1 MSTRPTSG
9 LLQRYWPLLLTLL
22 IAALLL
28 ACFTLEKSERDAGYS
43 QEAQLNP
50 WLAAG
55 HLLEKRGMRVRF
67 SPHYNRLPA
76 QADVIV
82 LATPPDL
89 LGQQEQA
96 KLLAWVESGG
106 HLIVE
111 PSGVDN
117 SDDPDEAR
125 ELLRRWLE
133 VRLQK
138 NEGASDAG
146 SRFLNIGQPGGSL
159 DLRTVQMDKEGRLQ
173 AGFNPRFF
181 LQAGRL
187 VPAWSVSDENGTH
200 AMRFQIGSGSIT
212 VLSDSQWIHNHM
224 LERADHGALLWRVV
238 NAKAQDEVWL
248 IHGQD
253 RPSLFAVLRENAA
266 PLLLAVAI
274 FVLAWLWQAS
284 RRFGPVHRL
293 PTDNR
298 RRLAEHLEASGRFL
312 FRQDALD
319 MLFNAS
325 RERLQKQIQRQ
336 HPQWR
341 QLPLER
347 QALHLAERS
356 GIEKG
361 AILRLLSEPAPT
373 HILQFAA
380 DIRLINRLR
389 KAP

>member
-1 MSTRPTSG
+1 MSTRPASG
-9 LLQRYWPLLLTLL
+9 LLQRYWPLLAALL

-43 QEAQLNP
+43 QTAQLNP

-55 HLLEKRGMRVRF
+55 QLLEKRGMRVRF
-67 SPHYNRLPA
+67 SPYYNRLPA
-76 QADVIV
+76 QADVIMM
-82 LATPPDL
+82 ATPPGL
-89 LGQQEQA
+89 LGQQEQT
-96 KLLAWVESGG
+96 KLLAWVENGG

-111 PSGVDN
+111 PSGVDHG
-117 SDDPDEAR
+117 DDPDEAR
-125 ELLRRWLE
+125 ELLRRWLD

-138 NEGASDAG
+138 NEDG
-146 SRFLNIGQPGGSL
+146 SENVSSFLNIGQPGAL
-159 DLRTVQMDKEGRLQ
+159 DLRNVQMDKEGRLQ
-173 AGFNPRFF
+173 AGFSPRFS
-181 LQAGRL
+181 LKAGRL
-187 VPAWSVSDENGTH
+187 SPAWSVSDENGAH
-200 AMRFQIGSGSIT
+200 AMRFQIGSGNIT
-212 VLSDSQWIHNHM
+212 VLSDIRWIHNHM

-238 NAKAQDEVWL
+238 NASAEDEVWL

-266 PLLLAVAI
+266 PLLLAVGI
-274 FVLAWLWQAS
+274 FVLVWLWQAS
-284 RRFGPVHRL
+284 RRFGPVHQL
-293 PTDNR
+293 PEDNR
-298 RRLAEHLEASGRFL
+298 RRLSEHLEASGRFL
-312 FRQDALD
+312 FRQDALG

-356 GIEKG
+356 GIEQG